1 MKRAF
6 PFGLGTFLILTIIL
20 NIIGA
25 LVQHDTTSP
34 PSVIGTLVLIPVS
47 VIVIR
52 AARCAPPNYSRL
64 HAVLGWLLG
73 FLVVFAVIAAIGAIV
88 LIIWGAP
95 ILNGSPLALD

>member
-6 PFGLGTFLILTIIL
+6 LFGLGTFLILTIIL

-34 PSVIGTLVLIPVS
+34 PSVIIGTLVLIPVS

-52 AARCAPPNYSRL
+52 AARRAPPNYSRL

-73 FLVVFAVIAAIGAIV
+73 FLVVFAVILAIGAIV
-88 LIIWGAP
+88 LIIWGGAYTQWKP
-95 ILNGSPLALD
+95 SGL